1 MDSDKGNVN
10 LISME
15 NDQSG
20 MDFPVY
26 NKIFNN
32 QQPSQSQA

>member
-10 LISME
+10 LINMD

-20 MDFPVY
+20 MDFPIY
-26 NKIFNN
+26 NKIF
-32 QQPSQSQA
+32 QQTHEQQQ